1 MSPRPSLTIERAA
14 VLCFS
19 CAAIMTMSGCSMM
32 MNIRPA
38 ADSYTFDL
46 GTALPQDARAK
57 AEAALIPLG
66 YRLSGDDGLPGVRI
80 ESQWQSRAPVDDQER
95 ASGYE
100 IISRVKLTGRAN
112 KAAGAPN
119 SYRVLLTVENRFV
132 PSRGTSRASRHLG
145 APVGSTYARS
155 IVKQVSIAFGGT
167 SRPVA
172 DEPLPY

>member
-1 MSPRPSLTIERAA
+1 
-14 VLCFS
+14 
-19 CAAIMTMSGCSMM
+19 MM

-46 GTALPQDARAK
+46 GTASARDARAK
-57 AEAALIPLG
+57 AETALIPLG
-66 YRLSGDDGLPGVRI
+66 YRLSSDDGLPGVRI

-112 KAAGAPN
+112 KEADASN
-119 SYRVLLTVENRFV
+119 LYRVLLTVENRFV
-132 PSRGTSRASRHLG
+132 PSHGTSRASRHLG

-155 IVKQVSIAFGGT
+155 IVKQVSVAFGGT
-167 SRPVA
+167 SRPLA